1 MYKSHLVLLS
11 ELKDYAS
18 PRAKITRMLNSGEII
33 QVRRGIYLTK
43 NEKSFSRKAL
53 ASIIYGPSYISFESA
68 LEYYGLIPE
77 QVAAITSAI
86 YKKNKNKDFS
96 TPVGRYLYYYL
107 PAKVYPYSV
116 CLKAEQN
123 ESFLIASPEKALC
136 DTIYRVGNVATVE
149 DVKELL
155 YENLR
160 IEMSDLASMEIKTLL
175 FLIPLY
181 KKRSLSLLKGFLL
194 KEIFNE

>member
-1 MYKSHLVLLS
+1 
-11 ELKDYAS
+11 
-18 PRAKITRMLNSGEII
+18 
-33 QVRRGIYLTK
+33 
-43 NEKSFSRKAL
+43 
-53 ASIIYGPSYISFESA
+53 
-68 LEYYGLIPE
+68 
-77 QVAAITSAI
+77 
-86 YKKNKNKDFS
+86 
-96 TPVGRYLYYYL
+96 
-107 PAKVYPYSV
+107 
-116 CLKAEQN
+116 LKAEQN

-160 IEMSDLASMEIKTLL
+160 IEMSDLASMELKTLL

>member
-1 MYKSHLVLLS
+1 MYKNHLVLLS
-11 ELKDYAS
+11 ELKNYAS
-18 PRAKITRMLNSGEII
+18 PRAKITRMLDSGEII
-33 QVRRGIYLTK
+33 QVRRGIYLPK
-43 NEKSFSRKAL
+43 NEKNFSRKAL
-53 ASIIYGPSYISFESA
+53 ASVIYGPSYISFESA
-68 LEYYGLIPE
+68 LEYYGMIPE
-77 QVAAITSAI
+77 RVAAITSAI

-116 CLKAEQN
+116 CLKTERN

-136 DTIYRVGNVATVE
+136 DTIYRVGNVATVK

-160 IEMSDLASMEIKTLL
+160 IEMSDLAAMNPETLL

-181 KKRSLSLLKGFLL
+181 KKQSLRVLKKFLL

>member
-1 MYKSHLVLLS
+1 MYKNHLVLLS

-18 PRAKITRMLNSGEII
+18 PRAKITRMLDTGEMI
-33 QVRRGIYLTK
+33 QVRRGIYLPK
-43 NEKSFSRKAL
+43 NEKNFSRKAL
-53 ASIIYGPSYISFESA
+53 ASVIYGPSYISFESA
-68 LEYYGLIPE
+68 LEYYGMIPE
-77 QVAAITSAI
+77 RVAAITSAI

-107 PAKVYPYSV
+107 PSKVYPYSV
-116 CLKAEQN
+116 CLKEEQN

-136 DTIYRVGNVATVE
+136 DTIYRVGKIATVE
-149 DVKELL
+149 DLKELL

-160 IEMSDLASMEIKTLL
+160 IEMSDLAGLNPEKLL

-181 KKRSLSLLKGFLL
+181 KKQSLRFLRKFLL